1 MNRVNNFIKSN
12 KLLITNIII
21 IIVGAIFAFILSY
34 SCIKS
39 IMRKDVANTTNA
51 LFDGIYGNVN
61 AFLTYPINYTK
72 VMSNDCLLQS
82 ILDKEDEMPEDE
94 FEVVM
99 AQYLEN
105 IRNVYNWEAMY
116 LISCD
121 TNKYYTP
128 SGVGKVVDSK
138 NDEYDVWYD
147 NFIESGLEYGADLTY
162 DELNP
167 EEYVIFID
175 RKMEVNGE
183 LRAVLSCAI
192 YLSDLTDFMN
202 YCYQEYDVEVYLTDT
217 EGNVTLDINSV
228 NFVEHYKYRYE
239 TDIVNKEEH
248 MYTRNG
254 YIIKSYVPDL
264 GMYLVVKN
272 SKYTL
277 SGKFIRIF
285 RGAVIYVVTMIMVL
299 TIMNFYRFKKE
310 KAVLKNN
317 IYTDFLTQ
325 ISNVKGLQTNIKT
338 FISGTNSNNIGG
350 SMFIFD
356 IDNFKMINDTFGH
369 TKGDEFLKK
378 FANEL
383 SKAFRAGDIVGR
395 LGGDEFMVF
404 SPTLTN
410 KENIEK
416 KALELVDLFNWT
428 IEEEDKKVK
437 MSVSIGVSVYP
448 KDGNSYEEL
457 YKAADKALYYVKKR
471 DKNGYSIYGKE

>member
-1 MNRVNNFIKSN
+1 MNRVNNFIKGN

-21 IIVGAIFAFILSY
+21 IILGSIFAFIMSY
-34 SCIKS
+34 FCIKS

-61 AFLTYPINYTK
+61 AILAYPINYTNG
-72 VMSNDCLLQS
+72 MSNDYLLQS

-94 FEVVM
+94 FEAVM

-105 IRNVYNWEAMY
+105 IRNANNWETAY
-116 LISCD
+116 LLSCD

-128 SGVGKVVDSK
+128 SGLSKLVDSE
-138 NDEYDVWYD
+138 NDEYDVWYE
-147 NFIESGLEYGADLTY
+147 NFIESGLEYGADITY

-175 RKMEVNGE
+175 RRMEVDGE
-183 LRAVLSCAI
+183 LRAVLGCAI
-192 YLSDLTDFMN
+192 YLSDIMDFMN
-202 YCYQEYDVEVYLTDT
+202 YCYQQYDVEVYLTDT
-217 EGNVTLDINSV
+217 EGNVVLDINSV
-228 NFVEHYKYRYE
+228 NLVESYKDRNE

-248 MYTRNG
+248 MYTEDG
-254 YIIKSYVPDL
+254 YIIKNYVPDL

-277 SGKFIRIF
+277 SGKFIKIF

-299 TIMNFYRFKKE
+299 TIMNFYRFREE

-338 FISGTNSNNIGG
+338 FINGTNSNKIGG

-369 TKGDEFLKK
+369 ARGDELLKK
-378 FANEL
+378 FAKEL

-410 KENIEK
+410 KYDIEK
-416 KALELVDLFNWT
+416 KALELVDLFNWS

-471 DKNGYSIYGKE
+471 DKNGYSIYGRE

>member
-1 MNRVNNFIKSN
+1 
-12 KLLITNIII
+12 
-21 IIVGAIFAFILSY
+21 
-34 SCIKS
+34 
-39 IMRKDVANTTNA
+39 MRKDVASTTNA
-51 LFDGIYGNVN
+51 LFDGIYRNVN
-61 AFLTYPINYTK
+61 AILAYPINYTNG
-72 VMSNDCLLQS
+72 MSNDYLLQS

-94 FEVVM
+94 FEAVM

-105 IRNVYNWEAMY
+105 IRNVNNWETAY
-116 LISCD
+116 LVSCD

-128 SGVGKVVDSK
+128 SGLSKLVDSEE
-138 NDEYDVWYD
+138 DEYDVWYE
-147 NFIESGLEYGADLTY
+147 NFIESGLEYGADITY

-175 RKMEVNGE
+175 RRMEVDGE
-183 LRAVLSCAI
+183 LRAVLGCAI
-192 YLSDLTDFMN
+192 YLSDLMDFMN

-217 EGNVTLDINSV
+217 EGNVILDINDV
-228 NFVEHYKYRYE
+228 NLVESYKDRNE
-239 TDIVNKEEH
+239 TDIVDKEEH
-248 MYTRNG
+248 MYTEGG

-272 SKYTL
+272 SNYTL
-277 SGKFIRIF
+277 SEKFIKIF
-285 RGAVIYVVTMIMVL
+285 RGAVIYVVIMIMVL
-299 TIMNFYRFKKE
+299 TIMNFYRFREE
-310 KAVLKNN
+310 KAVLKN
-317 IYTDFLTQ
+317 TDFLTQ

-338 FISGTNSNNIGG
+338 FISGINSNNIGG

-369 TKGDEFLKK
+369 AKGDEILKK
-378 FANEL
+378 FAIEL

-395 LGGDEFMVF
+395 LGGDEFIVF

-410 KENIEK
+410 KEDIEK
-416 KALELVDLFNWT
+416 KALEIVDLFNWT
-428 IEEEDKKVK
+428 IEEENKKVK

>member
-21 IIVGAIFAFILSY
+21 IIIGFIFASIMSY

-39 IMRKDVANTTNA
+39 IMRKDVASTTNA
-51 LFDGIYGNVN
+51 LFDGIYRNVN
-61 AFLTYPINYTK
+61 AILAYPINYTNG
-72 VMSNDCLLQS
+72 MSNDYLLQS

-94 FEVVM
+94 FEAVM

-105 IRNVYNWEAMY
+105 IRNVNNWETAY
-116 LISCD
+116 LVSCD

-128 SGVGKVVDSK
+128 SGLSKLVDSEE
-138 NDEYDVWYD
+138 DEYDVWYE
-147 NFIESGLEYGADLTY
+147 NFIESGLEYGADITY

-175 RKMEVNGE
+175 RRMEVDGE
-183 LRAVLSCAI
+183 LRAVLGCAI
-192 YLSDLTDFMN
+192 YLSDLMDFMN
-202 YCYQEYDVEVYLTDT
+202 YCYQQYDVEVCITDI
-217 EGNVTLDINSV
+217 EGNVILDINDV
-228 NFVEHYKYRYE
+228 NLVESYKDRNE
-239 TDIVNKEEH
+239 TDIVDKEEH
-248 MYTRNG
+248 IYTKNG
-254 YIIKSYVPDL
+254 YIIKSYVPDF

-277 SGKFIRIF
+277 SEKFIRIF
-285 RGAVIYVVTMIMVL
+285 RGAVIYVVIMIMVL
-299 TIMNFYRFKKE
+299 TIMNFYRFRKE